1 MLFDKPLRDHH
12 PIVQL
17 LLLIGLC
24 LSSGGLF
31 ALIALKSAES
41 VTGIAGT
48 LVADWLQTPDP
59 MYIPY
64 IWWVQ
69 SLSAFG
75 VFVLPGIIWAYYY
88 DYDTPWQPLGLHIRQ
103 KPTIWLY
110 VGILVIVISP
120 LIYWI
125 YGINQQMELPE
136 AWSALEASMKTAE
149 EESEKTIK
157 LLLSATGT
165 QAFLINILVIAILPA
180 VGEELLFR
188 GVLQNIFRGLF
199 NNPHIAIWLGAILF
213 SALHMQWY
221 GFLPRLLLGAMFGY
235 IYFWSGSIMLSI
247 FAHFINNGA
256 AVAVEMWGGE
266 GGSEAIENALLNSPW
281 WLILVSLLAVAIL
294 LRAIH
299 LHTQNIQTY
308 R

>member
-31 ALIALKSAES
+31 ALIALKSAAS

-125 YGINQQMELPE
+125 YGLNQQMELPE

-149 EESEKTIK
+149 EESEKTIQ

-199 NNPHIAIWLGAILF
+199 TNPHFAIWVAAILF

-256 AVAVEMWGGE
+256 AVAIEMWGGE
-266 GGSEAIENALLNSPW
+266 GGSEAIENALLHSPW
-281 WLILVSLLAVAIL
+281 WLILVSLLAVVVL

-299 LHTQNIQTY
+299 LQTQNIQKF

>member
-31 ALIALKSAES
+31 ALIAIKSAGS
-41 VTGIAGT
+41 VTGVAGT
-48 LVADWLQTPDP
+48 LLADWLQNPDP
-59 MYIPY
+59 KYIPY

-75 VFVLPGIIWAYYY
+75 VFVLPGIVWAYYY

-103 KPTIWLY
+103 KPNVWLY
-110 VGILVIVISP
+110 VGVLVMVISP
-120 LIYWI
+120 IIYWI
-125 YGINQQMELPE
+125 YGLNQQMELPE
-136 AWSALEASMKTAE
+136 AWSALETSMKRAE
-149 EESEKTIK
+149 EESEKTIQ

-188 GVLQNIFRGLF
+188 GVLQNIFRTLF
-199 NNPHIAIWLGAILF
+199 KNPHLAIWIGAILF

-221 GFLPRLLLGAMFGY
+221 GFFPRLLLGAMFGY
-235 IYFWSGSIMLSI
+235 IYFWSGSIFLSI

-266 GGSEAIENALLNSPW
+266 GGSEAIEKALLNSPW
-281 WLILVSLLAVAIL
+281 WLLLLSLLAVVVL
-294 LRAIH
+294 LRAIK
-299 LHTQNIQTY
+299 LQTQNIQTF

>member
-48 LVADWLQTPDP
+48 LVADWLQTLDP

>member
-136 AWSALEASMKTAE
+136 AWSALEASMKTTE

-180 VGEELLFR
+180 LGEELLFR

>member
-31 ALIALKSAES
+31 ALIALKSAGS
-41 VTGIAGT
+41 VTGVAGT
-48 LVADWLQTPDP
+48 LAADWLQTPDP

-75 VFVLPGIIWAYYY
+75 VFVLPGIVWAYYY

-103 KPTIWLY
+103 KPNVWLY
-110 VGILVIVISP
+110 VGVLVMVISP
-120 LIYWI
+120 IIYWI
-125 YGINQQMELPE
+125 YGLNQQMELPE
-136 AWSALEASMKTAE
+136 AWSALEASMKRAE
-149 EESEKTIK
+149 EESEKTIQ

-188 GVLQNIFRGLF
+188 GVLQNIFRTLF
-199 NNPHIAIWLGAILF
+199 NNPHLAIWIGAILF

-221 GFLPRLLLGAMFGY
+221 GFFPRLLLGAMFGY
-235 IYFWSGSIMLSI
+235 IYFWSGSIFLSI

-266 GGSEAIENALLNSPW
+266 GGSEAIEKALLNSPW
-281 WLILVSLLAVAIL
+281 WLLLLSLLAVVVL
-294 LRAIH
+294 LRAIQ
-299 LHTQNIQTY
+299 LQTQNTQTI